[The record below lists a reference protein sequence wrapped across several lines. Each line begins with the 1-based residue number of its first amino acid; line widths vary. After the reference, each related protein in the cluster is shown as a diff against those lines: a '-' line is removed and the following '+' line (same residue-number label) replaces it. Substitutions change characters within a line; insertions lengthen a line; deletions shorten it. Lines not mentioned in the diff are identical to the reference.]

1 MMTQLKIIE
10 CPRDAMQGWSNP
22 IPAEKKVKY
31 INQLLKVGFDTID
44 FASFVSHKLIPQ
56 MADSEEV
63 SERIEMGSTESKLLA
78 IVVNRRGAEETLR
91 HSKIFYLGYPY
102 AVSPTFQRRNAN
114 KSLAQSFDDIKYM
127 YDLCRSNGKE
137 LVIYLSMAFGNPYGD
152 AWNEAIVAKAAE
164 QVARLGI
171 HTISLADTVGLAT
184 AGEIERLVK
193 TIVRLFP
200 ENEIGVHLHS
210 RLEHWKDKLNA
221 AHDNGCFRFDGAING
236 YGGCPMAEDEL
247 VGNMNTG
254 LMVRYFNEKGY
265 HQNIDLAALK
275 KAEKMADEV
284 FL

>member
-1 MMTQLKIIE
+1 MSELKIIE
-10 CPRDAMQGWSNP
+10 CPRDAMQSWANH
-22 IPAEKKVKY
+22 IPVEKKIEY

-63 SERIEMGSTESKLLA
+63 SEKVNTTTSSTKLLA
-78 IVVNRRGAEETLR
+78 IVANRRGAEEAFR
-91 HSKIFYLGYPY
+91 HPKIYYLGYPY
-102 AVSPTFQRRNAN
+102 AVSPTFQKRNAN
-114 KSLAQSFDDIKYM
+114 KTLRESLDDIKYM
-127 YDLCRSNGKE
+127 YDLCRANGRE

-152 AWNEAIVAKAAE
+152 EWSESIVARAAA
-164 QVARLGI
+164 QVSSIGI

-184 AGEIERLVK
+184 AGEIEKLVK

-254 LMVRYFNEKGY
+254 LMVRYFKEKGY
-265 HQNIDLAALK
+265 HQNIDMDELR
-275 KAEKMADEV
+275 KAEELADGV